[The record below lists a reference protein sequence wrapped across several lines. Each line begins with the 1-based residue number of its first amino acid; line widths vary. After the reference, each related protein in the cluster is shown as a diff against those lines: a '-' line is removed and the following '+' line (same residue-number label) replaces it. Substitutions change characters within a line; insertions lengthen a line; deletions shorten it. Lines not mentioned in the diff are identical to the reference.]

1 MTIAMRCCAL
11 FLGLTLLSIT
21 GPASAQ
27 PECDQDTFSQ
37 EKSCIYGRGSIGM
50 AGIGNQILTRDGQM
64 HFRKLIMLTN
74 SGDPVDVEAI
84 LFRIDDQRTVQLKA
98 ENADR
103 PTVSCSGQLCTW
115 SWNVMAPI
123 SAGLLVELSS
133 ARKLVMAF
141 QGEGRRVGEANMRRG
156 GRIFARFLSDIRT
169 HEPSVLETSQQE
181 AFLVEGARLTPY
193 SSPGAE

>member
-1 MTIAMRCCAL
+1 MTIAIRCCAL
-11 FLGLTLLSIT
+11 LTGLALFSVTA
-21 GPASAQ
+21 PASAE
-27 PECDQDTFSQ
+27 PECEQDTFSQ

-64 HFRKLIMLTN
+64 YFRKLIMLTN

-98 ENADR
+98 KNADR
-103 PTVSCSGQLCTW
+103 PTVSCSGRLCTW

-123 SAGLLVELSS
+123 SASLLVELSS
-133 ARKLVMAF
+133 AKELVMAF
-141 QGEGRRVGEANMRRG
+141 QGEGRRVGEGNMRRG
-156 GRIFARFLSDIRT
+156 GRIFEKFLSDIRT

-181 AFLVEGARLTPY
+181 AFLVERGNLTPY
-193 SSPGAE
+193 APPGGE